1 MTDFQLSTPV
11 TSPTAIRPVD
21 RYELGDAIRNAW
33 LKHGQD
39 SWLTIADEVFA
50 ALAQP
55 SPEGELTNEELLQ
68 IFDAACLSEGGT
80 TDELHLRGLRAVLA
94 ADRARR
100 PAPEPPAEGEVGE
113 LVAALRQ
120 AAQSLTPHHSIIPLE
135 AVRFTRAAELLER
148 LSPPPCT

>member
-55 SPEGELTNEELLQ
+55 SPEGELTDEGLLQ

-94 ADRARR
+94 RWA
-100 PAPEPPAEGEVGE
+100 
-113 LVAALRQ
+113 
-120 AAQSLTPHHSIIPLE
+120 TPN
-135 AVRFTRAAELLER
+135 
-148 LSPPPCT
+148 